1 MAISLK
7 EAEQVLLYGPTQDC
21 TALMSAPGT
30 GKSSFVCRVAKRA
43 GMRYWPVYAPTFEVV
58 DARGLPMVQH
68 NPKHAA
74 VQWAA
79 PNCLPLAIDGDRYEG
94 QQVAVNLDDLFQAP
108 PPVQRA
114 FVRAF
119 YGDGRV
125 RHVGDFELYPNVRF
139 FITGNRECDFAGASR
154 PDSYI
159 NDRITYL
166 EVEPSASEWCSGAM
180 SGFEMPSRD
189 DGYVE
194 MRAKVDAAVAQGV
207 PDEIIAYVKWLS
219 GGEDNPTAIYGF
231 KPEDRSF
238 KSPRSLERL
247 GRYLR
252 ALEAADCATSAIVNE
267 VVSGTIGEAE
277 GVKFIAFRAMRD
289 QLPDTGAVL
298 KGEDV
303 PLPRKPEVLFILA
316 TAVLR
321 SAKKSHEKGVAKL
334 INRVAEQK
342 SAEGMRVGVEVATY
356 ILQECLR
363 GDNKELRGVA
373 NLSAHPEIAT
383 FMQRNG
389 KFFR

>member
-7 EAEQVLLYGPTQDC
+7 EAAMVLKYGPSQDC

-30 GKSSFVCRVAKRA
+30 GKSTIVARVAQEC

-74 VQWAA
+74 VSWAA
-79 PNCLPLAIDGDRYEG
+79 PNCLPLQIDSDRYEG
-94 QQVAVNLDDLFQAP
+94 RQIGVNLDDLFQAP

-125 RHVGDFELYPNVRF
+125 RHVGDFQLYENVRF
-139 FITGNRECDFAGASR
+139 FITGNRECDFAGSSR

-180 SGFEMPSRD
+180 NGFAMPQLDEQYS
-189 DGYVE
+189 E
-194 MRAKVDAAVAQGV
+194 ARANVDKAVAQGI

-219 GGEDNPTAIYGF
+219 GGEDNPQAIYGF

-252 ALEAADCATSAIVNE
+252 AMEAADCATPSIVNE
-267 VVSGTIGEAE
+267 IAAGTIGEAE

-289 QLPDTGAVL
+289 RLPDTQAIL

-303 PLPRKPEVLFILA
+303 PLPKKPEVLFILA

-321 SAKKSHEKGVAKL
+321 SAKKVHEKGVVKF

-342 SAEGMRVGVEVATY
+342 SSEGMRVGVEVATY
-356 ILQECLR
+356 LLQECLR
-363 GDNKELRGVA
+363 GDNKELRGCA
-373 NLSAHPEIAT
+373 NLTAHPEIAT